1 MSYRPMSNARRG
13 VPMSS
18 AGGSGQP
25 PRTAMRTAL
34 TSSMGKEAAVGIS
47 IGKELNISDRPVT
60 NQGMRG
66 IKTASG
72 PGRGVHDVG
81 YFIGE
86 LRNKMK
92 ELTTEIGVLRKEVDG
107 HKRDVRD
114 YQSMDRRHEDLL
126 GEVRELEG
134 TLADYNLAMDKSRLG
149 TDPADLE
156 SYVERGAAAA
166 ILLLAR
172 PATLPATTTTTPTNS
187 PTSPFP
193 GTSASTRP
201 KTSALST
208 TSTPSFTRRSNRPS
222 PSRGSSAR

>member
-1 MSYRPMSNARRG
+1 
-13 VPMSS
+13 
-18 AGGSGQP
+18 
-25 PRTAMRTAL
+25 
-34 TSSMGKEAAVGIS
+34 MGKEAAVGIS

-156 SYVERGAAAA
+156 SYVERGAA

-201 KTSALST
+201 KTSALSR